1 MRGID
6 FSSWQGVLSTLAGLV
21 LITLLGVGIRLLVMQ
36 TLQQRRERENR
47 QINERLRTLMAAY
60 KTLGGSFT
68 GELGVDPSHRRDL
81 RQREDAEG
89 IAEPRSDRARRIRDA
104 VEAALSDILLLGT
117 DEQVRLAARAANDL
131 AQGRP
136 VHTHELVVRCAT
148 SCAKRWTS
156 RRFRP
161 TCRYRHRGRPGR
173 AVPVAV
179 ARAATTAMPRA
190 VVRVEAAVAEWGPAW
205 AVWASAPAPHWAPA
219 MPPPAMKRTR
229 AEHVRPVQRVSS

>member
-68 GELGVDPSHRRDL
+68 GELGVDPTHLRDL
-81 RQREDAEG
+81 RQRAHEEG
-89 IAEPRSDRARRIRDA
+89 IAEPGSDRARRIRDA

-117 DEQVRLAARAANDL
+117 DEQVRLAARAASEL

-136 VHTHELVVRCAT
+136 VHTHELVISLRDFVREALDLAPVPT
-148 SCAKRWTS
+148 DLEIPRQGPTRPAGSGGGSGKGRNEGEAKG
-156 RRFRP
+156 
-161 TCRYRHRGRPGR
+161 GRTGGGGGGGGMG
-173 AVPVAV
+173 AGMGGLGVGAGAALGAGHAAGEDEAG
-179 ARAATTAMPRA
+179 AR
-190 VVRVEAAVAEWGPAW
+190 
-205 AVWASAPAPHWAPA
+205 
-219 MPPPAMKRTR
+219 
-229 AEHVRPVQRVSS
+229 

>member
-81 RQREDAEG
+81 RQREAAEG
-89 IAEPRSDRARRIRDA
+89 IAEPRSDRTRRIRDA

-117 DEQVRLAARAANDL
+117 DEQVRLAARAANEL

-136 VHTHELVVRCAT
+136 VHTHELVVSLRDFVREALDLAPIPPDLRIPPQGPT
-148 SCAKRWTS
+148 RPAASGGGKGRNDGDAK
-156 RRFRP
+156 
-161 TCRYRHRGRPGR
+161 GGR
-173 AVPVAV
+173 ADGGGGGGGGMGAGMGGMGLGAGAALGAGHAAASDETD
-179 ARAATTAMPRA
+179 AR
-190 VVRVEAAVAEWGPAW
+190 
-205 AVWASAPAPHWAPA
+205 
-219 MPPPAMKRTR
+219 
-229 AEHVRPVQRVSS
+229 

>member
-68 GELGVDPSHRRDL
+68 GELGVDPAHLRDL
-81 RQREDAEG
+81 RQRAHEEG
-89 IAEPRSDRARRIRDA
+89 IAEPGSDRARRIRDA

-117 DEQVRLAARAANDL
+117 DEPVRLAARAASEL

-136 VHTHELVVRCAT
+136 VHTHELVISLRDFVREALDLAPVPADLEIPPQGPT
-148 SCAKRWTS
+148 
-156 RRFRP
+156 RP
-161 TCRYRHRGRPGR
+161 AGSGGGSGKGCSEGEGKGGRTGGGGGGGMG
-173 AVPVAV
+173 AGMGGLGVGAGAALGAGHAAGEDEAG
-179 ARAATTAMPRA
+179 AR
-190 VVRVEAAVAEWGPAW
+190 
-205 AVWASAPAPHWAPA
+205 
-219 MPPPAMKRTR
+219 
-229 AEHVRPVQRVSS
+229 

>member
-47 QINERLRTLMAAY
+47 QINERLRTLLAAY

-81 RQREDAEG
+81 RQREAAEG
-89 IAEPRSDRARRIRDA
+89 IAEPRSDRTRRIRDA

-136 VHTHELVVRCAT
+136 VHTHELVVSLRDFVREALDL
-148 SCAKRWTS
+148 APIPPDLRI
-156 RRFRP
+156 P
-161 TCRYRHRGRPGR
+161 PRGRPARCQRWRQGAQRWRCQGR
-173 AVPVAV
+173 PCGWWRRWGGGMGAGMGGMGLGAGAALGAGHATASDETD
-179 ARAATTAMPRA
+179 AR
-190 VVRVEAAVAEWGPAW
+190 
-205 AVWASAPAPHWAPA
+205 
-219 MPPPAMKRTR
+219 
-229 AEHVRPVQRVSS
+229 

>member
-1 MRGID
+1 MQVLPAGAPGMRGID

-136 VHTHELVVRCAT
+136 VHTHELVVSLRDFVREALDL
-148 SCAKRWTS
+148 APIPADLQIPPQG
-156 RRFRP
+156 P
-161 TCRYRHRGRPGR
+161 TRPGGASGGGKGRNEGDAKGGR
-173 AVPVAV
+173 AGGGGGGGGMGAGMGGVGLGAG
-179 ARAATTAMPRA
+179 AALGA
-190 VVRVEAAVAEWGPAW
+190 GH
-205 AVWASAPAPHWAPA
+205 ASASDETDA
-219 MPPPAMKRTR
+219 R
-229 AEHVRPVQRVSS
+229 